1 MLWVCASSESPV
13 DWAQCVCKV
22 THDQRHFIVIDIW
35 GSNYRQECERVQAAL
50 EELTVGL
57 LRGAN
62 QLGDMEVLVRIS
74 LWCAS
79 ISLIVTYDTRSMTS
93 SNKKVYLYSYIYDY
107 TI

>member
-1 MLWVCASSESPV
+1 M
-13 DWAQCVCKV
+13 
-22 THDQRHFIVIDIW
+22 TRGNFIVIDIW

-62 QLGDMEVLVRIS
+62 QLLDTEVLVRIS

-93 SNKKVYLYSYIYDY
+93 TQRFIYTVIWLYSY
-107 TI
+107 TIEYILP